1 MPEAKIGKGLC
12 VSQLSSSGSEEATHA
27 QLGFIP
33 KMWQPSFLDVPQ
45 IPYTFAPRQTHGA
58 PGKRHG
64 RKGKAGNASSAA
76 GATAPIYASY
86 SISCKSRT
94 GSWCMPGYSLSRHMC
109 NSNCAKVGTAR
120 ACCRCPCTL
129 LTKTHAAC
137 HADSG
142 LMHCLA
148 GQIIDWDPRLPA
160 AGGSEAAF
168 SAAKYAEL
176 LSEDI

>member
-12 VSQLSSSGSEEATHA
+12 VSQLSSLGGKEATHA

-33 KMWQPSFLDVPQ
+33 KMWQPSFPDVPQ

-86 SISCKSRT
+86 SISRKSRT
-94 GSWCMPGYSLSRHMC
+94 DSRCMPGYSLSRHMC
-109 NSNCAKVGTAR
+109 NSNCCQGRHCKSLLQMPLHTADR
-120 ACCRCPCTL
+120 DACCLPC
-129 LTKTHAAC
+129 
-137 HADSG
+137 
-142 LMHCLA
+142 
-148 GQIIDWDPRLPA
+148 
-160 AGGSEAAF
+160 
-168 SAAKYAEL
+168 
-176 LSEDI
+176 